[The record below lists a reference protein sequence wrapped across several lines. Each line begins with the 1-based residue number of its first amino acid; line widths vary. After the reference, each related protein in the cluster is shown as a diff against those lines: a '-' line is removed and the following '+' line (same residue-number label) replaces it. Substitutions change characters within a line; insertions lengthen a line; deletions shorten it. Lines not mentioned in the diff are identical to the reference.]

1 MTAPVIDPFYTHL
14 YDTCNERL
22 KAVEAALAEVSAK
35 QKQSEDDETAA
46 GDVSSANVSNVLQ
59 SSEFQQAVDR
69 AISARLQQEFQMA
82 AGSSTPPETQSAAP
96 VLTQTFVRGGAAG
109 ARGGR
114 GRGGRGRARG
124 RGRGGTRNGGN
135 GESRKPAVTVERNQ
149 DDKSRCDFC
158 GRQGHQES
166 RCWDRMR
173 ERKAAHAKHGN
184 ALPSEVGHSRRGR
197 GSRAARGN

>member
-82 AGSSTPPETQSAAP
+82 AGPSTPPETQSAAP

-114 GRGGRGRARG
+114 VRGGRGRARG

-135 GESRKPAVTVERNQ
+135 GEPRKPAATVERNQ

-158 GRQGHQES
+158 CFVLRSDAMFRFLQ
-166 RCWDRMR
+166 CF
-173 ERKAAHAKHGN
+173 KLKK
-184 ALPSEVGHSRRGR
+184 
-197 GSRAARGN
+197 GSVM